1 MSKIRQPSC
10 AESNSL
16 GETVMMKEDLVKYI
30 QKVLETD
37 VDLNFLLR
45 LDYRELTTL
54 LVSIRDKLSKGDG
67 G

>member
-1 MSKIRQPSC
+1 MSKIRQPSY

-16 GETVMMKEDLVKYI
+16 GETVMMKEDLVKHI
-30 QKVLETD
+30 KRVLGTD
-37 VDLNFLLR
+37 AELDFLLR
-45 LDYRELTTL
+45 LDYRELTIL